1 MEVEKYFCVN
11 FYYTLLD
18 LALFGGSLTLFAVL
32 LANIKLILLN
42 KRSADADFF
51 IAIFCKLHYLLF
63 YSEDKMSKR
72 IDLFLVENK
81 IFESR
86 SKASEAIS
94 LGAVLV
100 NGKIQLKPSYLV
112 KDDDNIEIAKQT
124 DKYVSRA
131 GYKLEKAIQ
140 EFNIDLSNKTILD
153 IGSSTGGFTDC
164 ALQSGAKKV
173 FAVDVG
179 KDQLHQRLR
188 EDPRV
193 VSMEQ
198 TNILQ
203 VSQDIFNQVD
213 FIVCDVSF
221 VSGASIFQQLN
232 SKIQPGTKIIWLVKP
247 QFECGKQVAR
257 KYKGIIT
264 NTKLSE
270 DIARSAIHALILLN
284 FKQLAFTTSPI
295 KGGDGN
301 TEYIAYIEK

>member
-1 MEVEKYFCVN
+1 M
-11 FYYTLLD
+11 
-18 LALFGGSLTLFAVL
+18 TLFAVL

-100 NGKIQLKPSYLV
+100 NGKTQLKPSYLV

-179 KDQLHQRLR
+179 KDQLHQRLK

-232 SKIQPGTKIIWLVKP
+232 SKIQAGTKIIWLVKP

>member
-1 MEVEKYFCVN
+1 
-11 FYYTLLD
+11 
-18 LALFGGSLTLFAVL
+18 
-32 LANIKLILLN
+32 
-42 KRSADADFF
+42 
-51 IAIFCKLHYLLF
+51 
-63 YSEDKMSKR
+63 MSKR

-100 NGKIQLKPSYLV
+100 NGKTQLKPSYLV

-179 KDQLHQRLR
+179 KDQLHQRLK

-203 VSQDIFNQVD
+203 VSQDIFDQVD

-232 SKIQPGTKIIWLVKP
+232 SKIRPGTKIIWLVKP

-270 DIARSAIHALILLN
+270 DVARSAIHTLILLN

>member
-1 MEVEKYFCVN
+1 M
-11 FYYTLLD
+11 
-18 LALFGGSLTLFAVL
+18 TLFAVL

-100 NGKIQLKPSYLV
+100 NGKTQLKPSYLV
-112 KDDDNIEIAKQT
+112 KDDDNIEITRQT

-140 EFNIDLSNKTILD
+140 AVNIDLSNKTILD

-179 KDQLHQRLR
+179 KDQLHQRLK

-232 SKIQPGTKIIWLVKP
+232 SKIQAGTKIIWLVKP

-264 NTKLSE
+264 NIKLSE
-270 DIARSAIHALILLN
+270 DIARSAIHTLILLS